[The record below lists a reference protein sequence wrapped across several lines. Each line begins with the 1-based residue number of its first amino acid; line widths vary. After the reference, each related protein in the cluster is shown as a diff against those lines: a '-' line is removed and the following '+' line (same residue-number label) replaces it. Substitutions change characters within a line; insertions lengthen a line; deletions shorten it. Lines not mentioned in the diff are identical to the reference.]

1 MKGKGLL
8 IIGAI
13 VLILLIGGCNSYRR
27 IVTLDETAKGQ
38 WGNVENQLQRRY
50 DLIPSLIETVKGY
63 AAHESQIFTDIAN
76 ARQAYFSAP
85 SAEEKAKAT
94 GAVEGALSRL
104 LMLQENYPQLRANE
118 SFLKFQDQLE
128 GTENRLAVERGR
140 YNDTVKELNAY
151 IRSPIGLMGN
161 MMAQVKQREY
171 VTAPEGARTAPK
183 VDFSRPP
190 TTTAPAPAPA
200 APTPPSGG

>member
-85 SAEEKAKAT
+85 TAEAKAQAT

-151 IRSPIGLMGN
+151 LRSPMGLVGN
-161 MMAQVKQREY
+161 FMAQVKPREY
-171 VTAPEGARTAPK
+171 VAAPEGARTAPK
-183 VDFSRPP
+183 VDFSRP
-190 TTTAPAPAPA
+190 A
-200 APTPPSGG
+200 ATTPPGPSGP